1 VIAAAISA
9 AAIGAAATIGTAVAS
24 SQAGKSANSK
34 AGKTSMENTWRITSG
49 MNKAQNQENQLL
61 QPYYDSGIA
70 ANTQL
75 NDLVSNPYG
84 MDQYKQ
90 DPGYT
95 PMVNSLQDLQATP
108 GYQFAL
114 QQGQQGLDNQAAA
127 RGGLL
132 SGKQLKATSTY
143 QQGVASQGYQSAWDR
158 AQQAYQSAFSRHQT
172 RISNLDAITGRGFT
186 AGQNQGTNIFNA
198 NNAIAGA
205 MTGNANT
212 QMNLT
217 QDNSA
222 IQQGMNNAIGGAV
235 NDFVGTPKVQSYA
248 NNVFNPNANSGGNTN
263 LNNTTNNAL
272 DAYLPKYSS
281 G

>member
-1 VIAAAISA
+1 
-9 AAIGAAATIGTAVAS
+9 
-24 SQAGKSANSK
+24 
-34 AGKTSMENTWRITSG
+34 
-49 MNKAQNQENQLL
+49 
-61 QPYYDSGIA
+61 
-70 ANTQL
+70 
-75 NDLVSNPYG
+75 
-84 MDQYKQ
+84 
-90 DPGYT
+90 
-95 PMVNSLQDLQATP
+95 
-108 GYQFAL
+108 
-114 QQGQQGLDNQAAA
+114 
-127 RGGLL
+127 
-132 SGKQLKATSTY
+132 
-143 QQGVASQGYQSAWDR
+143 
-158 AQQAYQSAFSRHQT
+158 
-172 RISNLDAITGRGFT
+172 
-186 AGQNQGTNIFNA
+186 
-198 NNAIAGA
+198 